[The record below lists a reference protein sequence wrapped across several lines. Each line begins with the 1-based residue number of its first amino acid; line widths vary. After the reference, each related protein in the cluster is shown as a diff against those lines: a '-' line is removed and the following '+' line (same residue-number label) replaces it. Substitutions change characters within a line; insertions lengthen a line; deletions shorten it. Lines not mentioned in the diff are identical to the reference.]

1 MPAPGNSTAENNG
14 PRGKVRHHQEKKV
27 PGKFNDV
34 HAQSSLEILPA
45 PSSMTTSQVFK
56 SEKWACSTVRAQK
69 RTAAKAT
76 PTVAVENKKRRLF
89 PGRRCVELRLFP
101 FGPLWVPQVQGDI
114 RVIIRKTSRL
124 FEKAASEDRK
134 GDGVPRVSSISPP
147 RSGGRAFSRYYSST
161 VGRQQQQ
168 MIQKSRKA
176 VESSHAVTNG
186 EGGAVKR
193 KGGMSNRRTVLFAC
207 VRCLVARTEPQLPGP
222 ANSMR
227 RFSAMTHPPGGIAT
241 FIDIC

>member
-1 MPAPGNSTAENNG
+1 MGIFHGEG
-14 PRGKVRHHQEKKV
+14 
-27 PGKFNDV
+27 
-34 HAQSSLEILPA
+34 
-45 PSSMTTSQVFK
+45 
-56 SEKWACSTVRAQK
+56 SEKDSSKSHAHGGCREQEAASISGASVR
-69 RTAAKAT
+69 RTAT
-76 PTVAVENKKRRLF
+76 LPL
-89 PGRRCVELRLFP
+89 C
-101 FGPLWVPQVQGDI
+101 FGPLWIPQVQGDI

-134 GDGVPRVSSISPP
+134 GDGVPRVGSISPP

-186 EGGAVKR
+186 GGGAVKR

-241 FIDIC
+241 FIDMC